1 MTDLIIL
8 SLLKLIWWLLLVP
21 FFIGVLF
28 NGILPLVRRTF
39 GITFLLG
46 YLVYFAVFEI
56 IAIPCM
62 LHYVYNAFSYCC
74 RYSLMALVIFAA
86 FGILKSVQ
94 MIKRHGVSFLSL
106 FPGETH
112 ATAHELLSPRS
123 DPRMLKLSYS
133 LESKIYWGIFFVL
146 LVIQM
151 VMSVVMSSFDGDDA
165 YYVVES
171 LLAQQADVMNTIL
184 PYTGMTTALDIRH
197 ALAVITMWIAFVAR
211 MSGIHATIVSH
222 SVIPVVVIPLVY
234 LVYVEI
240 GRILF
245 RRRQEVLPVFMII
258 VSVLML
264 FGNVSIYTPATFFLT
279 RTWQGKAL
287 VCNLVFPLILWVFL
301 WMLEDARRTNIFG
314 KAAEKGTES
323 YAEFKEANKLHRAS
337 PWIMLGLINMFAGM
351 CSSMGIV
358 FGGGLIALFTLVLLI
373 FARNFKVVLGA
384 ICCVIPSVIY
394 LLIYMGIG

>member
-1 MTDLIIL
+1 MIIL
-8 SLLKLIWWLLLVP
+8 SLIKLIWWLLLVP
-21 FFIGVLF
+21 FLIGILF

-46 YLVYFAVFEI
+46 YLMYFAIFEI

-74 RYSLMALVIFAA
+74 RYSLMVYIIFAA
-86 FGILKSVQ
+86 LGILKSVQ
-94 MIKRHGVSFLSL
+94 MIKHHGVSFLSL

-112 ATAHELLSPRS
+112 ASARELLSPRS

-133 LESKIYWGIFFVL
+133 LESKIYWGIFGAL
-146 LVIQM
+146 LILQM

-211 MSGIHATIVSH
+211 ESDVHATIISH
-222 SVIPVVVIPLVY
+222 SVIPVIFIPLVY

-240 GRILF
+240 ARILF
-245 RRRQEVLPVFMII
+245 RRRQEIIPVFMII

-301 WMLEDARRTNIFG
+301 WMLEDANRTKIFG
-314 KAAEKGTES
+314 AAAEKGTES
-323 YAEFKEANKLHRAS
+323 YSEFKEASKLHRAS

-373 FARNFKVVLGA
+373 FARNFRVILGA
-384 ICCVIPSVIY
+384 ICCVIPSAIY